1 MEKLYRFSHEIQ
13 FKNTIFTIIY
23 IYQCV
28 MKNNSK
34 RLLFFAQE
42 VSKSAVS
49 FRGVFIEKKQI
60 GLSKNKDRN
69 VRPIF
74 LEFF

>member
-1 MEKLYRFSHEIQ
+1 MCNEKQQQTFA
-13 FKNTIFTIIY
+13 
-23 IYQCV
+23 
-28 MKNNSK
+28 
-34 RLLFFAQE
+34 FFAQE

>member
-1 MEKLYRFSHEIQ
+1 MCNEKQQQTFA
-13 FKNTIFTIIY
+13 F
-23 IYQCV
+23 
-28 MKNNSK
+28 
-34 RLLFFAQE
+34 FFAQE